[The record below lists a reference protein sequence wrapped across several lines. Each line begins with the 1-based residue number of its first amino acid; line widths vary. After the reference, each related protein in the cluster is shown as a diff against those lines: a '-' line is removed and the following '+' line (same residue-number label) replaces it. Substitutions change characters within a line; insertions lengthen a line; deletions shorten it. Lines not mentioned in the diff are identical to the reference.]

1 MTPDSNSHRF
11 CVAPMLDWT
20 DRHERYFLRL
30 LSRRA
35 RLYTEMVTTGALLH
49 GDAQR
54 HLRFD
59 SAEHPVAL
67 QLGGSNPEELARC
80 AMLGAEAGFDEIN
93 LNVGCPSDRVQNGRF
108 GACLMADAAL
118 VARCVQAMKSSVTI
132 PVTVKCRTGINS
144 LDSDAFL
151 ENFINPVKAAGCDV
165 LIIHARIAILEGLS
179 PKENREIPPLNYER
193 VYRMKRLF
201 PELPVVINGGIRT
214 LQHAQEMLSQVDG
227 VMVGREAYHN
237 PWLLSEVDA
246 RLFGEN
252 RNVASRTEALLK
264 FLPYVERELDS
275 GTSLQHMTRHIL
287 GIFHGV
293 PGGKTFRRHLSEN
306 AWRKNAGISVLED
319 AMGKVGEYAWNG
331 EHEDLSE

>member
-1 MTPDSNSHRF
+1 MTSDFNTHRF

-30 LSRRA
+30 LSRHA

-49 GDAQR
+49 GDVQR
-54 HLRFD
+54 HLAFD

-80 AMLGAEAGFDEIN
+80 AMLGAEAGYDEIN
-93 LNVGCPSDRVQNGRF
+93 LNVGCPSDRVQSGRF
-108 GACLMADAAL
+108 GACLMDDPHL
-118 VARCVQAMKSSVTI
+118 VAECVQSMKRTVKI
-132 PVTVKCRTGINS
+132 PVTVKCRTGINT

-151 ENFINPVKAAGCDV
+151 ENFIGRVRDAGCDV

-179 PKENREIPPLNYER
+179 PRENRDVPPLNYPR
-193 VYRMKRLF
+193 VYRMKQHF
-201 PELPVVINGGIRT
+201 PELPIVINGGIRT
-214 LQHAQEMLSQVDG
+214 LEQAQEMLSEVNG

-246 RLFGEN
+246 RLYGER
-252 RNVASRTEALLK
+252 RNVDSRMDALRE
-264 FLPYVERELDS
+264 FLPYVQRELDA

-287 GIFHGV
+287 GIFHAV
-293 PGGKTFRRHLSEN
+293 PGGKAFRRHLSEN
-306 AWRKNAGISVLED
+306 AWRRNAGLSVLED
-319 AMGKVGEYAWNG
+319 AMGKVTEYAWSNA
-331 EHEDLSE
+331 EEDCSE